1 MWRGPAWPPLGP
13 AVAPQLPHCVPAV
26 AALCPRSVPIV
37 TPCPRCCPDVA
48 SSWLRCGPAMNPLW
62 PRRRCGPAVTLLW
75 SLPHMARWA
84 PLWHRI
90 CPSAI
95 PWWPGRG
102 KEPPRTALPQTSSPP
117 AGWMVGGM
125 EWKIRW
131 LAEPSLA
138 PPNPAQTLLT
148 RSRPYASPA
157 KPNYLR
163 PAQDGPRW
171 RVPLRPGQN
180 GRPPRR
186 VPRLGR
192 PLGVAGGGAR
202 PAVRG

>member
-1 MWRGPAWPPLGP
+1 
-13 AVAPQLPHCVPAV
+13 
-26 AALCPRSVPIV
+26 
-37 TPCPRCCPDVA
+37 
-48 SSWLRCGPAMNPLW
+48 
-62 PRRRCGPAVTLLW
+62 
-75 SLPHMARWA
+75 MARWA

-102 KEPPRTALPQTSSPP
+102 KEPPRTALPETSFPP

-138 PPNPAQTLLT
+138 PPNPSQTLLT
-148 RSRPYASPA
+148 PSRPYPSPA

-192 PLGVAGGGAR
+192 PLGVAGGGRAR
-202 PAVRG
+202 LSGVRAALGLRPSGSVDNCNKMFGFDYGTYALSQNIENQ